1 MKRAL
6 LILALCA
13 GLAAC
18 DMKPWPPSADYGSC
32 LKGHSEDSYIIM
44 WQSMCTGNSCTQ
56 IPYTIPTTDFVCDE
70 HEYPLGDGPEYQAGM
85 KRYAAELQAWYERHP
100 EERP

>member
-18 DMKPWPPSADYGSC
+18 DMKHWPPSADYGSC
-32 LKGHSEDSYIIM
+32 LKGHSENSYIIM

-85 KRYAAELQAWYERHP
+85 KRYAAELQAWYERYP
-100 EERP
+100 EKRP